1 MLLNSYKQSNY
12 STLYQAK
19 AFEVVTGNFAIIG
32 YKISCDGANT
42 FIDGISDSSK
52 YLKGSLYVIT
62 HSTNAYWTCSPQT
75 ATFESIYGVT
85 IAGIVAP
92 YIWYYT
98 DFGFRPV
105 VCLKQNIAL
114 KLKDD
119 GTYDVVETG
128 I

>member
-1 MLLNSYKQSNY
+1 MLLNSYNQSNY

-19 AFEVVTGNFAIIG
+19 AFEVETGNFATIG

-42 FIDGISDSSK
+42 FIDGIFDSSK

-62 HSTNAYWTCSPQT
+62 PRANAYWTCGPQT
-75 ATFESIYGVT
+75 ATFESLYGVT
-85 IAGIVAP
+85 NTGITAP
-92 YIWYYT
+92 YTWYYT

-119 GTYDVVETG
+119 GTYDVVENG

>member
-19 AFEVVTGNFAIIG
+19 AFEVVTGNFATIG

-75 ATFESIYGVT
+75 ATFE
-85 IAGIVAP
+85 
-92 YIWYYT
+92 
-98 DFGFRPV
+98 
-105 VCLKQNIAL
+105 
-114 KLKDD
+114 
-119 GTYDVVETG
+119 
-128 I
+128 